1 MRYAK
6 FGRNWPT
13 GYGGDA
19 REVDDDNNTGR
30 QLTKFDQISSGEL
43 QKNKRKLH
51 VIISII

>member
-6 FGRNWPT
+6 FGRNWST

-43 QKNKRKLH
+43 QKKQT
-51 VIISII
+51 